1 MGPAWVADEDS
12 GDVDR
17 AVRESSSVSV
27 KTVLVISPDARLT
40 AELAPLLAQHLP
52 LWPVVE
58 WKEYPDLRVLAET
71 LAGRSPAFCFLD
83 VGSSRDIA
91 LRVLAVFASAS
102 PSTQVVVVLNGNDP
116 DLILSS
122 LRQGAAEFMLQPLS
136 AGQLKPVLERLAQL
150 NPALG
155 VSDSTCKVVA
165 LMPAKGACGASTIA
179 VNLAFQWKRLGL
191 NRALLADLDPSTGV
205 INFLLKL
212 KWPYSFLDAL
222 SRSGSLDGDIWRG
235 LVCATQGVDVLLA
248 PENGVEPM
256 LDLPDPSPIV
266 EFTRSA
272 YDVVVLDLGEPF
284 SPWALALATAADQ
297 VLLVSTN
304 ELPALRSAQRVLQH
318 LDRNHVERSK
328 VRLVLNRYNP
338 EAGLTQDAI
347 ETALHTDIGH
357 VLPSDYDAV
366 QKALVEGRTVAGG
379 APFTKSLQALAEA
392 LSGKSALTEAA
403 PRRKAG
409 SWTSLLGSFLS
420 RS

>member
-1 MGPAWVADEDS
+1 MKTLEQK
-12 GDVDR
+12 VDG
-17 AVRESSSVSV
+17 AVWESSQVSV

-40 AELAPLLAQHLP
+40 VELAPLLAQHLP

-71 LAGRSPAFCFLD
+71 LASRSPTFCFLD
-83 VGSSRDIA
+83 VGSNREIA

-102 PSTQVVVVLNGNDP
+102 PSTQVVVLLNSNDP

-136 AGQLKPVLERLAQL
+136 SEQLKPVMERLAQL

-179 VNLAFQWKRLGL
+179 TNLAFQWKRLGL

-235 LVCATQGVDVLLA
+235 LVCSTHGVDVLLA

-256 LDLPDPSPIV
+256 VELPDPSPVID
-266 EFTRSA
+266 FIRSA

-284 SPWALALATAADQ
+284 SPWSLSLAAATDQ
-297 VLLVSTN
+297 ILLVSTN

-318 LDRNHVERSK
+318 LDRNHIERGK
-328 VRLVLNRYNP
+328 VRLILNRYNP

-347 ETALHTDIGH
+347 ETALHTDVTH
-357 VLPSDYDAV
+357 VLPSDYEAV
-366 QKALVEGRTVAGG
+366 QKALVEGKTVAGG
-379 APFTKSLQALAEA
+379 TPFTKSLQALAEV
-392 LSGKSALTEAA
+392 LSGKSAAAEAT
-403 PRRKAG
+403 PKRKTN
-409 SWTSLLGSFLS
+409 SWTSLLSSFLS
-420 RS
+420 RSG

>member
-1 MGPAWVADEDS
+1 MKIFERK
-12 GDVDR
+12 VDGL
-17 AVRESSSVSV
+17 VRESSQVSG

-40 AELAPLLAQHLP
+40 VELAPLLAQHLP

-71 LAGRSPAFCFLD
+71 LAGRAPTFCFLD
-83 VGSSRDIA
+83 VGSNREIA

-102 PSTQVVVVLNGNDP
+102 PSTQVVVLLNSNDP

-136 AGQLKPVLERLAQL
+136 SEQLKPVLERLAQL

-155 VSDSTCKVVA
+155 VSDSNCKVIA

-179 VNLAFQWKRLGL
+179 TNLAFQWKRLGL

-235 LVCATQGVDVLLA
+235 LVCSTHGVDVLLA

-256 LDLPDPSPIV
+256 VDLPDPLPIV
-266 EFTRSA
+266 DFTRSA
-272 YDVVVLDLGEPF
+272 YDVVMLDLGEPF
-284 SPWALALATAADQ
+284 SPWALSLAAAADQ
-297 VLLVSTN
+297 ILLVSTN

-318 LDRNHVERSK
+318 LDRNHIERGK
-328 VRLVLNRYNP
+328 VRLILNRYNP

-347 ETALHTDIGH
+347 ETALHTDVTH
-357 VLPSDYDAV
+357 VLPSDYEAV
-366 QKALVEGRTVAGG
+366 QKALVEGKTVASGT
-379 APFTKSLQALAEA
+379 PFTKSLQALAEM
-392 LSGKSALTEAA
+392 LSGKSAAAEAT
-403 PRRKAG
+403 PKRKTN
-409 SWTSLLGSFLS
+409 SWTSLLSSFLS
-420 RS
+420 RSG